1 MFGGAHCAAQAAMR
15 KSRIADSF
23 APARGV
29 RLMRGKLLVSVAA
42 AAASLSLPGCAPPGN
57 ASDHLIGLWGGPHA
71 ALSLQGGLA
80 DVQFDC
86 ASGTIDDPLYPAADG
101 SFSAKGTYRT
111 GAPGPIK
118 VGEFFKSQP
127 AVFSGQVTKGG
138 AKNARRVMVLH
149 VTLEDG
155 TTLGPFTLAEGAPP
169 QLTRCA

>member
-1 MFGGAHCAAQAAMR
+1 
-15 KSRIADSF
+15 
-23 APARGV
+23 
-29 RLMRGKLLVSVAA
+29 MRGKLLVSIAA
-42 AAASLSLPGCAPPGN
+42 AAASLSLPGCVPPGN

-118 VGEFFKSQP
+118 VGQFFKSQS
-127 AVFSGQVTKGG
+127 AVYSGQVTRAAAKGSPQ
-138 AKNARRVMVLH
+138 VMTLN

-155 TTLGPFTLAEGAPP
+155 TALGPFTLSEGAPS
-169 QLTRCA
+169 QITRCL